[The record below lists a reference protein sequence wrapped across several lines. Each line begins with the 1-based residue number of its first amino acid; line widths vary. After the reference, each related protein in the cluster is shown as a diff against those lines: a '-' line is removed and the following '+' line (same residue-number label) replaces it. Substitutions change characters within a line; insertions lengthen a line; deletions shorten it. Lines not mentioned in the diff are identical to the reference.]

1 VAAKAEARFLRD
13 AFRIRV
19 HGGEKLLDLF
29 RSLLIAAHKLL
40 TRLDVMSHL
49 RLHSCAPRMDE
60 INPEAREKFLF
71 GGKAKLPRKG

>member
-1 VAAKAEARFLRD
+1 
-13 AFRIRV
+13 
-19 HGGEKLLDLF
+19 
-29 RSLLIAAHKLL
+29 LIAAHKLL